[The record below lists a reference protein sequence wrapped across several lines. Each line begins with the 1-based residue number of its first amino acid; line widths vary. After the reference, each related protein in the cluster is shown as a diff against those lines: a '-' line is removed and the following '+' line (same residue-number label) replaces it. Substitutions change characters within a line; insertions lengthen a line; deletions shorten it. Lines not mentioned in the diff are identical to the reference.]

1 MFLVKSP
8 KTLEHGSRLKVWGAG
23 SHTESGAGAPHS
35 KTLSR
40 RRVAKGFRTVAL
52 IVFALTLTAWGSDA
66 AEPWQETLAGM
77 PLGVA
82 PAELNRTN
90 CVQIVLSAFQP
101 NQRVKALVFM
111 PGATDEFYLFRRA
124 RATLTNSHPTVL
136 DAITALT
143 NQTFIH
149 ATFRAPFLLL
159 HTDEDPMEPVNEI
172 VDEATADRLASKV
185 EVDWLKCND
194 WDWDAL
200 QPVLK
205 RDLKLALRPWRYSR
219 DSWHFYR
226 HSFVA
231 CKLNGLEA
239 LQVAALAG
247 KSKFTVRRHEAVFE
261 VDPRVLAA
269 PKFDAH
275 LR

>member
-1 MFLVKSP
+1 
-8 KTLEHGSRLKVWGAG
+8 
-23 SHTESGAGAPHS
+23 
-35 KTLSR
+35 
-40 RRVAKGFRTVAL
+40 
-52 IVFALTLTAWGSDA
+52 
-66 AEPWQETLAGM
+66 M
-77 PLGVA
+77 PLNAA

-90 CVQIVLSAFQP
+90 CVQIILSAYQS
-101 NQRVKALVFM
+101 NNLVKGLVFM

-124 RATLTNSHPTVL
+124 RAALTNSHPTVL
-136 DAITALT
+136 DAIVALT

-159 HTDEDPMEPVNEI
+159 HTNEDPLEPANVI
-172 VDEATADRLASKV
+172 VDRTTAERLTSKV

-200 QPVLK
+200 EPVLK
-205 RDLKLALRPWRYSR
+205 RGLKLALRPWRYSR

-231 CKLNGLEA
+231 SHLNGLEA
-239 LQVAALAG
+239 LELAALAG
-247 KSKFTVRRHEAVFE
+247 KSKFTLRRGEAVFV
-261 VDPRVLAA
+261 VDPRVQAA
-269 PKFDAH
+269 PKFDAQ